1 MNRPDADSG
10 ERIVVPENISRRD
23 WLRKTAWTAG
33 AAALG
38 GASFGLVGLPAR
50 ADDGKLKQ
58 LKLSWNAGSICT
70 APVPVAVKQ
79 GFFAKRGLD
88 VELINFAGS
97 TDQLLEA
104 IATGK
109 SDAGVGM
116 ALHCNS
122 RVGLQQLLH
131 LHRVGLPNRFHAVRL
146 HAGLVGQSRP
156 RSGSGGGESG
166 ALDFG
171 GGLGWNCAVAG
182 DPQPHL
188 P

>member
-1 MNRPDADSG
+1 MNRPDADGG
-10 ERIVVPENISRRD
+10 ERAAVPENISRRE

-38 GASFGLVGLPAR
+38 GASFGLAGLPAR

-58 LKLSWNAGSICT
+58 LKLSWNAGAICT

-109 SDAGVGM
+109 SDAGIGM
-116 ALHCNS
+116 AL
-122 RVGLQQLLH
+122 RWIKPLEQGFDVKLT
-131 LHRVGLPNRFHAVRL
+131 
-146 HAGLVGQSRP
+146 
-156 RSGSGGGESG
+156 
-166 ALDFG
+166 
-171 GGLGWNCAVAG
+171 AG
-182 DPQPHL
+182 DRKSTRLNSSHL
-188 P
+188 GI